1 MFSHNSSN
9 MHTLPGAMTLPWNSM
24 DKLSIHGVSEGEN
37 VAVLLWK
44 TKPAGTH
51 WVRFGTS
58 IYVYMHT
65 YIYNMPVG
73 RMLGIHLE
81 YGGGSKPITT

>member
-1 MFSHNSSN
+1 M
-9 MHTLPGAMTLPWNSM
+9 LPGAAMTLPWNSM
-24 DKLSIHGVSEGEN
+24 DKLPIHGVSEGEH
-37 VAVLLWK
+37 VAVVLWK
-44 TKPAGTH
+44 TEPAGTH

-58 IYVYMHT
+58 IYVYIHIYNIIYI
-65 YIYNMPVG
+65 YIYNMYVG